1 MLANLLGRV
10 PSQELRVVLGER
22 VGHTGQYGGASD
34 DPNNFYLPLW
44 GDSCQVVVT
53 YDGAEI
59 IGVERG
65 PAVSVEEWE
74 RLNEKLENSLVEGP
88 RTVGRDFS
96 FNGHRVLGWWRG
108 AQSGVQILPPPA
120 NTPAAPAE
128 IADHPFIL
136 EFPVQASDVLSLTNY
151 RRIRDHRRLT
161 LLLNV
166 LLQGGTGLQPPRPD
180 HFWAAVPR
188 DAEHP
193 ENTET
198 KWVQEFFFSSTL
210 GRVLI
215 DDLSPPVGN
224 TLEEVESAAYYAL
237 RGHDGQGLR
246 VPADLDQSICLYQR
260 LPPGHRERFDRA
272 TFWLD
277 GVSRQWTF
285 SMSSLFASLV
295 IALEALTKRGTSHP
309 TRCTVCGWH
318 GTHDIPGATE
328 KLRIFFAEYAPGIL
342 DETIKRV
349 IKMRGSILHGDML
362 LQVDQVRAFG
372 WDPVESRELE
382 LIRELATWTRVALR
396 NWLTNPPSV
405 V

>member
-22 VGHTGQYGGASD
+22 VGGPGQYGSASD

-44 GDSCQVVVT
+44 GESCQVVLT
-53 YDGAEI
+53 YDSAEI
-59 IGVERG
+59 IGVKRG
-65 PAVSVEEWE
+65 PALSVKEWE
-74 RLNEKLENSLVEGP
+74 RLNEELENSLVGGP
-88 RTVGRDFS
+88 QTVGRDFS

-108 AQSGVQILPPPA
+108 AQSGVQIVPPPA
-120 NTPAAPAE
+120 NTPVAPAE

-136 EFPVQASDVLSLTNY
+136 EFPVQGSDLSSLTNY

-166 LLQGGTGLQPPRPD
+166 LLQGGTSLQPQRPD

-188 DAEHP
+188 EAGHP
-193 ENTET
+193 GNSEI
-198 KWVQEFFFSSTL
+198 KWVQEFFFSESL

-215 DDLSPPVGN
+215 DELSPPVENPLG
-224 TLEEVESAAYYAL
+224 EVDPVAYYAL

-260 LPPGHRERFDRA
+260 LPPAHRERLDRA

-285 SMSSLFASLV
+285 SMSSSFASLL
-295 IALEALTKRGTSHP
+295 IALEALTKGGTRHETQCNECP
-309 TRCTVCGWH
+309 WT
-318 GTHDIPGATE
+318 GTHDVRLFRGRSSCGA
-328 KLRIFFAEYAPGIL
+328 
-342 DETIKRV
+342 
-349 IKMRGSILHGDML
+349 
-362 LQVDQVRAFG
+362 AF
-372 WDPVESRELE
+372 SMAAR
-382 LIRELATWTRVALR
+382 
-396 NWLTNPPSV
+396 
-405 V
+405 

>member
-1 MLANLLGRV
+1 
-10 PSQELRVVLGER
+10 VL
-22 VGHTGQYGGASD
+22 
-34 DPNNFYLPLW
+34 
-44 GDSCQVVVT
+44 T

-59 IGVERG
+59 TGVERG
-65 PAVSVEEWE
+65 PALSVEQWE
-74 RLNEKLENSLVEGP
+74 RLNEELENSLVRGP

-96 FNGHRVLGWWRG
+96 FNGHRVLGSWRG

-120 NTPAAPAE
+120 NTPVAPVE

-136 EFPVQASDVLSLTNY
+136 EFPIQGSDVLSLTNY

-161 LLLNV
+161 LVLNV
-166 LLQGGTGLQPPRPD
+166 LLQGGTSLQPLRPR
-180 HFWAAVPR
+180 HFWVTVPP
-188 DAEHP
+188 DPEHQGNNP
-193 ENTET
+193 I
-198 KWVQEFFFSSTL
+198 KWVQEFFFSESL

-215 DDLSPPVGN
+215 DELSPRVGN
-224 TLEEVESAAYYAL
+224 SLGEAEPAAYYAL

-246 VPADLDQSICLYQR
+246 VPADLDQSICRYQR
-260 LPPGHRERFDRA
+260 LPPAHRERFDRA

-285 SMSSLFASLV
+285 SMSSSFASLV
-295 IALEALTKRGTSHP
+295 IALEALAKRGTSHP
-309 TRCTVCGWH
+309 TRCTVCGWE
-318 GTHDIPGATE
+318 GKHDIPGATE
-328 KLRIFFAEYAPGIL
+328 KLRVFFGEYAPGVP

-382 LIRELATWTRVALR
+382 LIRELATWTKVALR